1 MYRNG
6 VKGTP
11 ADTVSV
17 PSRIR
22 LIMCIYHEPCNVDQ
36 LMIKCDSVRAKVVVW
51 EQTDPM
57 DMSTMQGEYEIKR
70 QRDEGYKGM

>member
-11 ADTVSV
+11 ADTVLVS
-17 PSRIR
+17 SRIR

-51 EQTDPM
+51 E
-57 DMSTMQGEYEIKR
+57 
-70 QRDEGYKGM
+70 